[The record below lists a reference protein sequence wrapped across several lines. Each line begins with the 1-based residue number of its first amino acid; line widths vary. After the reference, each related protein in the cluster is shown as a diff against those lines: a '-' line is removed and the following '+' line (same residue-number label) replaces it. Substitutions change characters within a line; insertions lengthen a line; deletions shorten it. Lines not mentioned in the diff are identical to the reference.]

1 MSQEEKEPLANEE
14 EPSPLA
20 DEPAPSPL
28 NLTIETQLSLNYIL
42 ANGLVFFTALTIRD
56 YMTHNVEFIPSHFIP
71 GGARLRKFVKL
82 VITLVVVAALL
93 VVINQWKRKIEEKER
108 KRLLTTLKES

>member
-20 DEPAPSPL
+20 VEPAPSPL

-42 ANGLVFFTALTIRD
+42 ANGLEMRNLDIHNFSTFVFKML
-56 YMTHNVEFIPSHFIP
+56 
-71 GGARLRKFVKL
+71 
-82 VITLVVVAALL
+82 
-93 VVINQWKRKIEEKER
+93 
-108 KRLLTTLKES
+108 